1 MVFSRASA
9 LLRERVAIR
18 VFEVSVSFPSGL
30 ESAPSP
36 EYVLMHPELSAEQI
50 QQALQGIS
58 VPPQP
63 QIMVDLQM
71 EQYMP
76 DPDLEVIARL
86 IAQDPGLSGALLKIV
101 NSPYYGLS
109 NKIASIQRAVNLLGS
124 RSIINLINAQSI
136 KGEMNDETIVTLNRF
151 WDTAQDVAMTCLTLA
166 KRTGAQAVDEA
177 YALGLFHDC
186 GVPLM
191 LKRFP
196 NYMSVLEEAYG
207 NAGADSRVVDTE
219 NNAFNTNHA
228 VVGYYTAKS
237 WRLPEHVTD
246 AIANHHNALAV
257 FSDESSRNSQLKNLL
272 AILKMAEHICS
283 SYRVL
288 GNQTVDHEWN
298 AVGDLV
304 LDYVGLSDYDF
315 DSLKLSI
322 RELGAH

>member
-1 MVFSRASA
+1 MS
-9 LLRERVAIR
+9 
-18 VFEVSVSFPSGL
+18 L
-30 ESAPSP
+30 E
-36 EYVLMHPELSAEQI
+36 LTAEQI

-76 DPDLEVIARL
+76 DPDLEAIARL

-124 RSIINLINAQSI
+124 RSVINLINAQSI
-136 KGEMNDETIVTLNRF
+136 KGEMSDETIVTLNRF
-151 WDTAQDVAMTCLTLA
+151 WDTAQDVAMTCVTLA
-166 KRTGAQAVDEA
+166 KRIGSQAVDEA

-186 GVPLM
+186 GIPLM

-196 NYMSVLEEAYG
+196 QYMNVLEQAY
-207 NAGADSRVVDTE
+207 ADASAQVRIVDTE
-219 NNAFNTNHA
+219 NQAFNTNHA

-237 WRLPEHVTD
+237 WRLPEHVSD
-246 AIANHHNALAV
+246 AIAHHHNALAV
-257 FSDESSRNSQLKNLL
+257 FQDESPRNQPIKNLL
-272 AILKMAEHICS
+272 AVLKMAEHICES
-283 SYRVL
+283 SRVL
-288 GNQTVDHEWN
+288 GNQAQDHEWN
-298 AVGDLV
+298 AIAGLV

-315 DSLKLSI
+315 ENLKESI
-322 RELGAH
+322 RELGAR

>member
-1 MVFSRASA
+1 MSQ
-9 LLRERVAIR
+9 
-18 VFEVSVSFPSGL
+18 
-30 ESAPSP
+30 
-36 EYVLMHPELSAEQI
+36 ELTTEQI
-50 QQALQGIS
+50 QQSLQGIS
-58 VPPQP
+58 VPAQP

-76 DPDLEVIARL
+76 DPDLEVIAKL
-86 IAQDPGLSGALLKIV
+86 ISQDPGLSGALLKIV

-136 KGEMNDETIVTLNRF
+136 KGEMNDDTIVTLNRF

-166 KRTGAQAVDEA
+166 KRIGVQAGDEA

-191 LKRFP
+191 LQRFP
-196 NYMSVLEEAYG
+196 DYMSVLEEAYA
-207 NAGADSRVVDTE
+207 NASAECRVVDTE
-219 NNAFNTNHA
+219 NRVFNTNHA

-237 WRLPEHVTD
+237 WRLPEHVSH
-246 AIANHHNALAV
+246 AIANHHNALAI

-272 AILKMAEHICS
+272 AILKMAEHICA

-288 GNQTVDHEWN
+288 GNQTEDHEWN
-298 AVGDLV
+298 SIGPSGARLRRP
-304 LDYVGLSDYDF
+304 VGLRLRNPQTN
-315 DSLKLSI
+315 DSRPRHSSLSVTRLI
-322 RELGAH
+322 RERHA

>member
-1 MVFSRASA
+1 M
-9 LLRERVAIR
+9 
-18 VFEVSVSFPSGL
+18 P
-30 ESAPSP
+30 
-36 EYVLMHPELSAEQI
+36 PELSSQQI
-50 QQALQGIS
+50 SQALQGIS

-101 NSPYYGLS
+101 NSPYYGLT
-109 NKIASIQRAVNLLGS
+109 NKIASIRRAVTLLGS
-124 RSIINLINAQSI
+124 RTVINLINAQSI
-136 KGEMNDETIVTLNRF
+136 KGEMGDDTIVTLNRF
-151 WDTAQDVAMTCLTLA
+151 WDTAQDVAMTSLSLA
-166 KRTGAQAVDEA
+166 KRTGMSAPDEA

-186 GVPLM
+186 GIPLM

-196 NYMSVLEEAYG
+196 DYMHVLEQGYA
-207 NAGADSRVVDTE
+207 NAGPGHRVVDTE
-219 NNAFNTNHA
+219 NRHFNTNHA

-237 WRLPEHVTD
+237 WRLPGHLTE
-246 AIANHHNALAV
+246 AIANHHNALAI

-272 AILKMAEHICS
+272 ALLKMAEHICA

-288 GNQTVDHEWN
+288 GNQTEDHEWN
-298 AVGDLV
+298 SIGPLI

-315 DSLKLSI
+315 ETLKQTI
-322 RELGAH
+322 RDLGAH

>member
-1 MVFSRASA
+1 MSQ
-9 LLRERVAIR
+9 
-18 VFEVSVSFPSGL
+18 
-30 ESAPSP
+30 
-36 EYVLMHPELSAEQI
+36 ELSPEQI

-124 RSIINLINAQSI
+124 RSVINLINAQSI
-136 KGEMNDETIVTLNRF
+136 KGEMSDETIVTLNRF

-166 KRTGAQAVDEA
+166 KRIGSQAVDEA

-196 NYMSVLEEAYG
+196 TYMAVLEQAYAH
-207 NAGADSRVVDTE
+207 AGPDKRVVDSE
-219 NNAFNTNHA
+219 NQAFNTNHA

-237 WRLPEHVTD
+237 WRLPEHLSD
-246 AIANHHNALAV
+246 AIANHHNALAI
-257 FSDESSRNSQLKNLL
+257 FSDDSARNSQLKNLL
-272 AILKMAEHICS
+272 SILKMAEHICA

-288 GNQTVDHEWN
+288 GNQAEDYEWN
-298 AVGDLV
+298 AVGHLV

-315 DSLKLSI
+315 ENLKESI

>member
-1 MVFSRASA
+1 MPA
-9 LLRERVAIR
+9 
-18 VFEVSVSFPSGL
+18 
-30 ESAPSP
+30 
-36 EYVLMHPELSAEQI
+36 
-50 QQALQGIS
+50 
-58 VPPQP
+58 QP

-76 DPDLEVIARL
+76 DPDLEVIAKL
-86 IAQDPGLSGALLKIV
+86 ISQDPGLSGSLLKIV

-136 KGEMNDETIVTLNRF
+136 KGEMNDDTIVTLNRF

-166 KRTGAQAVDEA
+166 KRIGIQNGDEA

-191 LKRFP
+191 LQRFP
-196 NYMSVLEEAYG
+196 DYMGVLEQAYAS
-207 NAGADSRVVDTE
+207 AGAECRVVDTE
-219 NNAFNTNHA
+219 NREFNTNHA

-237 WRLPEHVTD
+237 WRLPEHVST
-246 AIANHHNALAV
+246 AIANHHNALAI
-257 FSDESSRNSQLKNLL
+257 FSDESSRNSSLKNLL
-272 AILKMAEHICS
+272 AILKMAEHICA

-288 GNQTVDHEWN
+288 GNQTEDHEWDSI
-298 AVGDLV
+298 AALV

-315 DSLKLSI
+315 ETLKQTI
-322 RELGAH
+322 RDLGAHR

>member
-1 MVFSRASA
+1 MSQ
-9 LLRERVAIR
+9 
-18 VFEVSVSFPSGL
+18 
-30 ESAPSP
+30 
-36 EYVLMHPELSAEQI
+36 ELSAEQI

-86 IAQDPGLSGALLKIV
+86 ISQDPGLSGALLKIV
-101 NSPYYGLS
+101 NSSYYGLS

-124 RSIINLINAQSI
+124 RSIINLINALSI
-136 KGEMNDETIVTLNRF
+136 RGEMSDDTIVTLNRF

-196 NYMSVLEEAYG
+196 NYMTVLEQAYA
-207 NAGADSRVVDTE
+207 NAGPDCRVVDTE

-257 FSDESSRNSQLKNLL
+257 FSDESSRNPQLKNLL

-288 GNQTVDHEWN
+288 GNQSADHEWN
-298 AVGDLV
+298 AIGHLV

-315 DSLKLSI
+315 ESLKLSI

>member
-1 MVFSRASA
+1 MSQ
-9 LLRERVAIR
+9 
-18 VFEVSVSFPSGL
+18 
-30 ESAPSP
+30 
-36 EYVLMHPELSAEQI
+36 ELSAEQI
-50 QQALQGIS
+50 QHALQGIS

-63 QIMVDLQM
+63 QIMVDLQF

-76 DPDLEVIARL
+76 DPDLEVIAKL
-86 IAQDPGLSGALLKIV
+86 ISQDPGLSGALLKLV
-101 NSPYYGLS
+101 NSPYYGLT

-136 KGEMNDETIVTLNRF
+136 KGEMSDDTIVTLNRF

-166 KRTGAQAVDEA
+166 KRIGSQAVDEA

-196 NYMSVLEEAYG
+196 EYMSVLEDAYAS
-207 NAGADSRVVDTE
+207 AGAEQRVVDTE
-219 NNAFNTNHA
+219 NQVFNTNHA

-237 WRLPEHVTD
+237 WRLPEHLSN

-257 FSDESSRNSQLKNLL
+257 FSDDSARNSQLKNLL
-272 AILKMAEHICS
+272 AILKMAEHICA

-288 GNQTVDHEWN
+288 GNQSVDHEWN
-298 AVGDLV
+298 TVGHLV
-304 LDYVGLSDYDF
+304 LDYVGLSEYDF
-315 DSLKLSI
+315 ENLKQTI
-322 RELGAH
+322 REMGGH

>member
-1 MVFSRASA
+1 MS
-9 LLRERVAIR
+9 E
-18 VFEVSVSFPSGL
+18 
-30 ESAPSP
+30 
-36 EYVLMHPELSAEQI
+36 ELTAEQI

-76 DPDLEVIARL
+76 DPDLGVIARL

-101 NSPYYGLS
+101 NSAHYGLS

-136 KGEMNDETIVTLNRF
+136 KGEMSDETIVTLNRF
-151 WDTAQDVAMTCLTLA
+151 WDTAQDVAMTSLTLA
-166 KRTGAQAVDEA
+166 KRIGSQTADES

-196 NYMSVLEEAYG
+196 DYMTVLEDAYAKTG
-207 NAGADSRVVDTE
+207 PDCRVVDTE
-219 NNAFNTNHA
+219 NRAFHTNHA

-237 WRLPEHVTD
+237 WRLPGHVSE
-246 AIANHHNALAV
+246 AIANHHNALAI
-257 FSDESSRNSQLKNLL
+257 FQDDTSRNAALKNLL
-272 AILKMAEHICS
+272 APLKMAEHICE

-288 GNQTVDHEWN
+288 GNQVDDHEWN
-298 AVGDLV
+298 LVGPLV
-304 LDYVGLSDYDF
+304 LDYVGLSEYDF
-315 DSLKLSI
+315 ENLKESI
-322 RELGAH
+322 RELGAR

>member
-1 MVFSRASA
+1 MSQ
-9 LLRERVAIR
+9 
-18 VFEVSVSFPSGL
+18 
-30 ESAPSP
+30 
-36 EYVLMHPELSAEQI
+36 ELSAEQI

-86 IAQDPGLSGALLKIV
+86 ISQDPGLSGALLKIV

-136 KGEMNDETIVTLNRF
+136 KGEMSDDTIVTLNRF

-166 KRTGAQAVDEA
+166 KRTGSQAVDEA

-196 NYMSVLEEAYG
+196 NYMTVLERAYA
-207 NAGADSRVVDTE
+207 NAGPDCRVVDTE

-246 AIANHHNALAV
+246 AIANHHNALAI
-257 FSDESSRNSQLKNLL
+257 FSDESSRTPQLKNLL

-283 SYRVL
+283 SCRVL
-288 GNQTVDHEWN
+288 GNQAVDHEWN
-298 AVGDLV
+298 AIGHLV

-315 DSLKLSI
+315 ESMKLSI

>member
-1 MVFSRASA
+1 MSQ
-9 LLRERVAIR
+9 
-18 VFEVSVSFPSGL
+18 
-30 ESAPSP
+30 
-36 EYVLMHPELSAEQI
+36 ELSSEQI

-76 DPDLEVIARL
+76 DPDLAVIAKL
-86 IAQDPGLSGALLKIV
+86 ISQDPGLSGALLKIV
-101 NSPYYGLS
+101 NSPYFGLS

-124 RSIINLINAQSI
+124 RSVINLINAQSI
-136 KGEMNDETIVTLNRF
+136 KGEMNDDTIVTLNRF
-151 WDTAQDVAMTCLTLA
+151 WDTAQDVAMTSLSLA
-166 KRTGAQAVDEA
+166 KRIGSQAVDEA

-196 NYMSVLEEAYG
+196 NYMAVLEQAYA
-207 NAGADSRVVDTE
+207 NAGAECRVVDTE
-219 NNAFNTNHA
+219 NRAFNTNHA

-237 WRLPEHVTD
+237 WRLPEHVTH
-246 AIANHHNALAV
+246 AIANHHNALSI
-257 FSDESSRNSQLKNLL
+257 FSDESARNSQLKNLL
-272 AILKMAEHICS
+272 AILKMAEHICA

-288 GNQTVDHEWN
+288 GNQTEDHEWDSI
-298 AVGDLV
+298 GHLV

-315 DSLKLSI
+315 ENLKQTI
-322 RELGAH
+322 RELGAHH

>member
-1 MVFSRASA
+1 M
-9 LLRERVAIR
+9 
-18 VFEVSVSFPSGL
+18 
-30 ESAPSP
+30 
-36 EYVLMHPELSAEQI
+36 
-50 QQALQGIS
+50 
-58 VPPQP
+58 PPQP

-86 IAQDPGLSGALLKIV
+86 ISQDPGLSGALLKIV

-124 RSIINLINAQSI
+124 RSVINLINAQSI
-136 KGEMNDETIVTLNRF
+136 KGEMSDDTIVTLNRF

-166 KRTGAQAVDEA
+166 KRTGFQAVDEA

-196 NYMSVLEEAYG
+196 NYMAVLEEAYAS
-207 NAGADSRVVDTE
+207 AGPEWRVVDTE
-219 NNAFNTNHA
+219 NRAFNTNHA
-228 VVGYYTAKS
+228 VVGYYTGKS

-246 AIANHHNALAV
+246 AIANHHNALAI
-257 FSDESSRNSQLKNLL
+257 FSDESTRNLQLKNLL

-288 GNQTVDHEWN
+288 GNQAVDLEWES
-298 AVGDLV
+298 VGHLV
-304 LDYVGLSDYDF
+304 LDHVGLSDYDF
-315 DSLKLSI
+315 ESMKLSI
-322 RELGAH
+322 RELGVH

>member
-1 MVFSRASA
+1 MSQ
-9 LLRERVAIR
+9 
-18 VFEVSVSFPSGL
+18 
-30 ESAPSP
+30 
-36 EYVLMHPELSAEQI
+36 ELSPEQI

-86 IAQDPGLSGALLKIV
+86 ISQDPGLSGALLKIV

-136 KGEMNDETIVTLNRF
+136 KGEMSDETIVTLNRF

-166 KRTGAQAVDEA
+166 KRTGSQAVDEA

-191 LKRFP
+191 HKRFP
-196 NYMSVLEEAYG
+196 DYMHTLEQAYA
-207 NAGADSRVVDTE
+207 NAGPDCRVVDTE

-237 WRLPEHVTD
+237 WRLPEHVTN
-246 AIANHHNALAV
+246 AIANHHNALAI
-257 FSDESSRNSQLKNLL
+257 FSDESARNSPLKNLL
-272 AILKMAEHICS
+272 AILKMAEHICA

-288 GNQTVDHEWN
+288 GNQVDDHEWN
-298 AVGDLV
+298 SIGHLI

-315 DSLKLSI
+315 ENLKETV

>member
-1 MVFSRASA
+1 MSQ
-9 LLRERVAIR
+9 
-18 VFEVSVSFPSGL
+18 
-30 ESAPSP
+30 
-36 EYVLMHPELSAEQI
+36 ELSPEQI

-86 IAQDPGLSGALLKIV
+86 ISQDPGLSGALLKIV
-101 NSPYYGLS
+101 NSPYCGLS

-136 KGEMNDETIVTLNRF
+136 KGEMCDDTIVTLNRF

-166 KRTGAQAVDEA
+166 KRTGSQAVDEA

-196 NYMSVLEEAYG
+196 NYMAVLEEAYA
-207 NAGADSRVVDTE
+207 NAGPDCRVVDTE
-219 NNAFNTNHA
+219 NNAFHTNHA

-246 AIANHHNALAV
+246 AIANHHNALAI
-257 FSDESSRNSQLKNLL
+257 FSDETSRNPQLKNLL

-288 GNQTVDHEWN
+288 GNQPVDHEWN
-298 AVGDLV
+298 AIGHLV

-315 DSLKLSI
+315 ESLKLSI

>member
-1 MVFSRASA
+1 MSQ
-9 LLRERVAIR
+9 
-18 VFEVSVSFPSGL
+18 
-30 ESAPSP
+30 
-36 EYVLMHPELSAEQI
+36 ELSAEQI

-63 QIMVDLQM
+63 QIMVDLQF

-76 DPDLEVIARL
+76 DPDLEVIAKL
-86 IAQDPGLSGALLKIV
+86 ISQDPGLSGALLKLV
-101 NSPYYGLS
+101 NSPYYGLT

-136 KGEMNDETIVTLNRF
+136 KGEMSDDTIVTLNRF

-166 KRTGAQAVDEA
+166 KRIGSQAVDEA

-196 NYMSVLEEAYG
+196 DYMSVLEDAYAS
-207 NAGADSRVVDTE
+207 AGANQRVVDTE
-219 NNAFNTNHA
+219 NQVFNTNHA

-237 WRLPEHVTD
+237 WRLPEHLSS

-257 FSDESSRNSQLKNLL
+257 FSDDSARNSQLKNLL
-272 AILKMAEHICS
+272 AILKMAEHICA

-288 GNQTVDHEWN
+288 GNQGVDHEWN
-298 AVGDLV
+298 TVGHLV
-304 LDYVGLSDYDF
+304 LDYVGLSEYDF
-315 DSLKLSI
+315 ENLKQTI
-322 RELGAH
+322 RELGGH

>member
-1 MVFSRASA
+1 MS
-9 LLRERVAIR
+9 E
-18 VFEVSVSFPSGL
+18 
-30 ESAPSP
+30 
-36 EYVLMHPELSAEQI
+36 ELTSEQI

-76 DPDLEVIARL
+76 DPDLGAIARL

-101 NSPYYGLS
+101 NSAHYGLS

-136 KGEMNDETIVTLNRF
+136 KGEMSDETIVTLNRF
-151 WDTAQDVAMTCLTLA
+151 WDTAQDVAMTSLTLA
-166 KRTGAQAVDEA
+166 KRIGSQTVDES

-196 NYMSVLEEAYG
+196 DYMTVLEDAYAK
-207 NAGADSRVVDTE
+207 AGPDCRVVDTE
-219 NNAFNTNHA
+219 NRAFHTNHA

-237 WRLPEHVTD
+237 WRLPGHVSE
-246 AIANHHNALAV
+246 AIANHHNALAI
-257 FSDESSRNSQLKNLL
+257 FKDDSCRNTALKNLL
-272 AILKMAEHICS
+272 APLKMAEHICE

-288 GNQTVDHEWN
+288 GSQDDDHEWN
-298 AVGDLV
+298 LVGALV
-304 LDYVGLSDYDF
+304 LDYVGLSEYDF
-315 DSLKLSI
+315 ENLKESI
-322 RELGAH
+322 RELAAR